1 MIKLNALNLNFD
13 QLNEAVRNSKE
24 DIEISDCLGQRF
36 IGAGLSDKNLTIY
49 GTPGNALGAYL
60 NGST

>member
-24 DIEISDCLGQRF
+24 DIEISD
-36 IGAGLSDKNLTIY
+36 
-49 GTPGNALGAYL
+49 
-60 NGST
+60 